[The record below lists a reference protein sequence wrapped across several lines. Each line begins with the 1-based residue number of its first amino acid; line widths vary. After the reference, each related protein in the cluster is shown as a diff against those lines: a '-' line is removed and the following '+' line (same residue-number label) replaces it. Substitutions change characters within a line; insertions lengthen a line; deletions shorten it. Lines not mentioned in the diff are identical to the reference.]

1 MSPPSRAPQALAI
14 LFAVSAYCQKHG
26 ISTDVAD
33 GRSPSVILGTVLEN
47 NQQARLQC
55 HHPAAD

>member
-1 MSPPSRAPQALAI
+1 MTCTPFRAPQALAI

-47 NQQARLQC
+47 NQQVR
-55 HHPAAD
+55 P